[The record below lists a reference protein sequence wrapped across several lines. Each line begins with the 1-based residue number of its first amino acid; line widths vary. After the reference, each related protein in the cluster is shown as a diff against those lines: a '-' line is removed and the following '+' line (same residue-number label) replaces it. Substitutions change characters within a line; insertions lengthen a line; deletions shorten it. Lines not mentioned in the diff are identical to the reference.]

1 MPLDKPKA
9 ASFTFKGAAVYIN
22 CILAPATA
30 AGVNRGNTELTFI
43 LDGNVEQIQRDAPN
57 FPQYTTIFQKEGLQ
71 PDMKHRLTIVNG
83 HERGKYNQAMMFLD
97 SIVYTVDED
106 RGKSKTMSVEGQSGG
121 AANPNNTKP
130 PSAQGDSGQ
139 KNDDQKSDEQKSDE
153 HKKVVIIAAVCGVLG
168 AILLLAVSI
177 WLYRRFKAKR
187 TRQFPAPPFS
197 DRSSW
202 NPDGFSGPPT
212 SAPSWHPSM
221 FVRQYSNAPLS
232 RRAPSVSSS
241 RQHILSSS
249 SDDLTWRDMSVQDV
263 VSEPDTSNASKS
275 VHPSSIR
282 QYENPYGRRDPLV
295 AVQQWQQRQSQVSSM
310 ESAHYPI
317 SVNDRRI
324 IGSPHSPSIRIQPP
338 PLSH

>member
-83 HERGKYNQAMMFLD
+83 HERGKYNQAMVFLD
-97 SIVYTVDED
+97 SIVYTVNED
-106 RGKSKTMSVEGQSGG
+106 RGPGNTMSVEGQGGG
-121 AANPNNTKP
+121 APNPSDTKP
-130 PSAQGDSGQ
+130 PNAQKDSGK
-139 KNDDQKSDEQKSDE
+139 KNDDQKSDE

-197 DRSSW
+197 DRLSW
-202 NPDGFSGPPT
+202 DPDGFSGPPT

-241 RQHILSSS
+241 RRHILSNS